1 MSKLPEDIR
10 AVLLKSARRWVLNH
24 YVGGRKKL
32 EAWSDHYAHLTSI
45 RSFELPGD
53 SAANLRRL
61 VKLAKAGVLTER
73 PRYREKVGTR
83 TFDAPRDEIDRI
95 GAEAVAYWE
104 SLGYVVGEMMEITE
118 AQKTERAAAQQG
130 TTP

>member
-1 MSKLPEDIR
+1 MDQLPDDVR
-10 AVLLKSARRWVLNH
+10 TAMLKAAKGWVLGN

-53 SAANLRRL
+53 TAANRRRL

-73 PRYREKVGTR
+73 LRYREKAGTR
-83 TFDAPRDEIDRI
+83 TFNASRDETERI
-95 GAEAVAYWE
+95 GAEAIAYWE
-104 SLGYVVGEMMEITE
+104 SLGYIVGQMMEMTE
-118 AQKTERAAAQQG
+118 AHKAQRAAAQKG
-130 TTP
+130 GA

>member
-73 PRYREKVGTR
+73 TRYREKVGTR

-104 SLGYVVGEMMEITE
+104 SQGYVVGEMMEITE
-118 AQKTERAAAQQG
+118 AQKTARAAAQQG